1 MNPRVPPSISPR
13 DRKLKR
19 CMKFRGAAG
28 EGGMMEL
35 QWGGVRRERRVSM
48 FFAEKF
54 AVLFARAR
62 SGGTTSNNKPTRGR
76 WEEGCRLHV
85 SPGRSRLPTRL
96 RAWEGDS
103 VDGSGKTSSCVCGL
117 NSVAQPGVSNKKFRQ
132 RSGTPRG
139 RRHATTSRNQLIP
152 ARKGE

>member
-1 MNPRVPPSISPR
+1 
-13 DRKLKR
+13 
-19 CMKFRGAAG
+19 
-28 EGGMMEL
+28 MMEL

-62 SGGTTSNNKPTRGR
+62 SGGATSNNKPTRGR
-76 WEEGCRLHV
+76 WEEGCRLSTRFAGKKP
-85 SPGRSRLPTRL
+85 SPYKIGGVGGRFDGRS
-96 RAWEGDS
+96 
-103 VDGSGKTSSCVCGL
+103 GKISLCVCGL
-117 NSVAQPGVSNKKFRQ
+117 HDVARRGVQDKKFRQ

-152 ARKGE
+152 TRKGE